1 MESEDNHALNF
12 LDITLHI
19 KNNRI
24 VTDWFHKTTFS
35 GRYLSFFSNHPISHK
50 IGTIYGLVDH
60 AIKLSHPSFYEK
72 ILNLCIKILLD
83 NGYPLDL
90 IFDKIN
96 LRLKKLFVHKTNNAI
111 DSIDANFNN
120 ERKILVLPYV
130 QPLTEIISSNIDK
143 SKASIGF
150 RCLNKLNRFIRVHK
164 DIDHTSLKNN
174 VIYKIGC
181 NNCDATYVGQTKR

>member
-1 MESEDNHALNF
+1 VNSNFLFKLAGKLNLESENNHALTF
-12 LDITLHI
+12 LDVTLHI

-72 ILNLCIKILLD
+72 NLNLCIRILLD

-90 IFDKIN
+90 IFNKIN
-96 LRLKKLFVHKTNNAI
+96 LRLKKLFVQKTNNAI
-111 DSIDANFNN
+111 DSMDVNFNS
-120 ERKILVLPYV
+120 EKKIL
-130 QPLTEIISSNIDK
+130 I
-143 SKASIGF
+143 
-150 RCLNKLNRFIRVHK
+150 FIP
-164 DIDHTSLKNN
+164 T
-174 VIYKIGC
+174 
-181 NNCDATYVGQTKR
+181 